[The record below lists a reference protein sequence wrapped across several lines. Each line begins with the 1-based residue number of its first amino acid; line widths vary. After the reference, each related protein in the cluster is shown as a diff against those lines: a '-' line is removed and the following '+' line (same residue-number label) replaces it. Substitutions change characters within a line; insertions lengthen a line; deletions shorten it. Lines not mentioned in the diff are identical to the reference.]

1 MALDPATIIEGI
13 SAVSGLMNTAKPQQ
27 SQNNSADLLLQ
38 QFLEQQQARK
48 QEMMNAQPVPV
59 PEAMPPMFQ
68 PQQQFMIP
76 NQVTGEVMPI
86 FGNKVVM

>member
-1 MALDPATIIEGI
+1 
-13 SAVSGLMNTAKPQQ
+13 MNAAKPQQ

-38 QFLEQQQARK
+38 QFLAQQQAKK
-48 QEMMNAQPVPV
+48 QEIMNAQPVQIPQ
-59 PEAMPPMFQ
+59 AMPPMFQ

-86 FGNKVVM
+86 FGNKVIM